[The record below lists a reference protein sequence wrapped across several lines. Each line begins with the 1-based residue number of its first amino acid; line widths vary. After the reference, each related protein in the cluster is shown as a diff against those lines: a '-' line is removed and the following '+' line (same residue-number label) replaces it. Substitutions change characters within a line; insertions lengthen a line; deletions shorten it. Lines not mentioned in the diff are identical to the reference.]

1 MSSKNPPK
9 PPSKSPPKPPSKSP
23 TPSTKFEDKA
33 LGGNRGT
40 TPTSTK
46 PPPRKK

>member
-1 MSSKNPPK
+1 MSSKTPPK
-9 PPSKSPPKPPSKSP
+9 PPSKAPPKTP
-23 TPSTKFEDKA
+23 TPSKPFRDKA
-33 LGGNRGT
+33 LGGNRAS